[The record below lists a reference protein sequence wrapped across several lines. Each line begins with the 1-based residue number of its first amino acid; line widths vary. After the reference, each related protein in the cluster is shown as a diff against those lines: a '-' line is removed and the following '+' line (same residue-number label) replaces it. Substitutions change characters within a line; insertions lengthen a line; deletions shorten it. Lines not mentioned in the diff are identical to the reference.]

1 MPKFKVQAT
10 QYTFY
15 DAVVE
20 AKDYEEADA
29 LAYEGNVEWI
39 EVGGDWETHETLTF
53 REDNDW
59 PVDRADD

>member
-29 LAYEGNVEWI
+29 LAYEGDVEWI
-39 EVGGDWETHETLTF
+39 EVGGDWETHETLTYM
-53 REDNDW
+53 ENDNE
-59 PVDRADD
+59 